1 MQASVQSAV
10 VQPFQAAFGSRPAVA
25 YPFQNAAGDHAGGAH
40 LPLIGVGDR
49 IEGRCVVL
57 GVTYR
62 GVVEQVIF
70 SEYFPRYRIKSIRRV
85 GSQLQ
90 GRLPKEAVV
99 FPTAKLL
106 DASVVALA
114 DEAFRTRS
122 GLWRAMTVHAAQN
135 GCRIG
140 SAGAGVADAHEWIG
154 MLPETELAA
163 AVATAETASFK
174 PGGAGPVLTFKPTGE
189 NTLSA
194 SWGGYACR
202 MSLDTGAGG
211 SRPVWTWSIWAG
223 PLRTYIAGGSASSPE
238 HSAGQICQWLG
249 ALGAYSALAA

>member
-1 MQASVQSAV
+1 M
-10 VQPFQAAFGSRPAVA
+10 
-25 YPFQNAAGDHAGGAH
+25 
-40 LPLIGVGDR
+40 L
-49 IEGRCVVL
+49 L

-62 GVVEQVIF
+62 GVVEQVIL
-70 SEYFPRYRIKSIRRV
+70 SEYFPRYRIKAIRRV
-85 GSQLQ
+85 GGRLQ

-114 DEAFRTRS
+114 DEALRTRS
-122 GLWRAMTVHAAQN
+122 GLWKAMTVHAAQN

-140 SAGAGVADAHEWIG
+140 AAGAGEADAHEWIS

-163 AVATAETASFK
+163 AVANAETVSFK
-174 PGGAGPVLTFKPTGE
+174 LGGADPVLTFKPTGE

-202 MSLDTGAGG
+202 MSLDTNAGG
-211 SRPVWTWSIWAG
+211 FRPVWSWSIWAG

-238 HSAGQICQWLG
+238 VAAGQVCQWLG